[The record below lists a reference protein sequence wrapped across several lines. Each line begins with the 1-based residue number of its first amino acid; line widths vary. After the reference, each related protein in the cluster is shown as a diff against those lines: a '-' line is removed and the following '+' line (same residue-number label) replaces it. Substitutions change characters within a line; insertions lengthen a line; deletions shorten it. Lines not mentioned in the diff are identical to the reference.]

1 MNIIK
6 AGSRAQKKASLEY
19 FKGNVFQDLIIE
31 SPEPARVRAIKV
43 LFEPKARTAWH
54 THPLGQTLY
63 VLDGNGLVGNRKGPP
78 KLISVGDT
86 VWIPPNE
93 EHWHG
98 ASEDSSMEHIAIQ
111 EALDGKVANWL
122 EQVSDHDYSLRK

>member
-1 MNIIK
+1 M
-6 AGSRAQKKASLEY
+6 EY

-63 VLDGNGLVGNRKGPP
+63 VLDGIGLVGNRKGPP
-78 KLISVGDT
+78 KLITVGDT

-98 ASEDSSMEHIAIQ
+98 ASEDSIMEHIAIQ
-111 EALDGKVANWL
+111 EAIDGKVADWF
-122 EQVSDHDYSLRK
+122 EQVSDHDYYLTK